1 MPDQSAPPIPV
12 FGVPRNV
19 RPVPQIKIPL
29 WWHALDGI
37 GWKERGEVCTKTQL
51 EDAILQSAGQHLPN
65 GLLPALDPGDVLI
78 LAEGEFWITAI
89 LIMRADYASPKNRG
103 IVLVS

>member
-1 MPDQSAPPIPV
+1 MPDQSAPAIPV

-51 EDAILQSAGQHLPN
+51 EDAILQSAGQYLPN

-78 LAEGEFWITAI
+78 LALRGV
-89 LIMRADYASPKNRG
+89 LDYPRMED
-103 IVLVS
+103 